1 MHNMFLLK
9 KIEDLKRL
17 PIFYRYRLLYFQL
30 IKTLHLPFS
39 KNDYQLNSFLTTHL
53 LKYNGFLIKEESN
66 SYTSEFYFDG
76 DSKSSITLRKPPS
89 SDFAVYDQVFVL
101 KEYQPLVDLINKNEP
116 GNKQPL
122 KIIDAGG
129 NIGLTSIYLNK
140 FFMGSKF
147 GIVEPDSDNFKIL
160 EKNINQNN
168 FVSISAIQ
176 GGVWNK
182 DCFLKL
188 NKDFRDGNDWAV
200 SVAESAEATSLK
212 GFSITGLMKLFDFDI
227 IDILKI
233 DIEGSEKQLFMDADA
248 ASDFLS
254 KTKYIAIE
262 IHDELDCRKQINEIL
277 TANRFEY
284 FLKDGLTIGVN
295 RKLVS

>member
-1 MHNMFLLK
+1 MFLQKKIHHLNHVGLPFRFRLLFFQLK
-9 KIEDLKRL
+9 KTLNL
-17 PIFYRYRLLYFQL
+17 PYSID
-30 IKTLHLPFS
+30 
-39 KNDYQLNSFLTTHL
+39 DYQLNSFLTSHL
-53 LKYNGFLIKEESN
+53 LRYNGYLKKEEN
-66 SYTSEFYFDG
+66 NAYTSDFYFEG
-76 DSKSSITLRKPPS
+76 NLKSSMTLRKPPS
-89 SDFAVYDQVFVL
+89 SDFAVYEQVFVL
-101 KEYQPLVDLINKNEP
+101 NEYQPLVDLINKNEP
-116 GNKQPL
+116 GNKHPL

-140 FFMGSKF
+140 FFLGSKF

-160 EKNINQNN
+160 EKNIHQNN
-168 FVSISAIQ
+168 FASISAIQ

-188 NKDFRDGNDWAV
+188 NRDFRDGNDWAI
-200 SVAESAEATSLK
+200 SVAESEEATSLK
-212 GFSITGLMKLFDFDI
+212 GFSITGLMKLFDFDG

-248 ASDFLS
+248 ASEFLS

-284 FLKDGLTIGVN
+284 FLQDGLTIGVN
-295 RKLVS
+295 RNLVL